1 MLRFFKSKK
10 FRNSLL
16 TFYLVT
22 FIGKLFVQDYI
33 NIAYLCLAPLFIYI
47 IGLFVTLYLKDKSKM
62 IRL

>member
-1 MLRFFKSKK
+1 
-10 FRNSLL
+10 
-16 TFYLVT
+16 VT